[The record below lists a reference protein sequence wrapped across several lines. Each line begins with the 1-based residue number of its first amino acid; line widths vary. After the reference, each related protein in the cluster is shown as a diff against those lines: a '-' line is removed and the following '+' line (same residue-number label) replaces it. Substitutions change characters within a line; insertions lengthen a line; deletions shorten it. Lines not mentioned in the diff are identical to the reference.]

1 MLGNSDIKNVSHKN
15 LAPWPKNVFDIEQKF
30 VCNFFPFLWLE
41 ILKLTVSRPFG
52 AYFQLNVKPKF
63 TFMKVSVHASYSLN
77 TTNKVREPYNT
88 YS

>member
-1 MLGNSDIKNVSHKN
+1 LGNSDIKN

-30 VCNFFPFLWLE
+30 VCNFFLFLWPE
-41 ILKLTVSRPFG
+41 ILELTVSRPFG
-52 AYFQLNVKPKF
+52 AYLQLNVKPKF
-63 TFMKVSVHASYSLN
+63 TFMKVFVHASYSPN